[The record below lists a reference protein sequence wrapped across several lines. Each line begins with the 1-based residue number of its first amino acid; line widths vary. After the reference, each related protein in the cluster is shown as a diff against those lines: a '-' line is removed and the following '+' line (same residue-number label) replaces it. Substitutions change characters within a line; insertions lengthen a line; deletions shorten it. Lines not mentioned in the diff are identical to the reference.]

1 MGRPPGRAFPRLLTI
16 RMDEVTFKRLQK
28 LGKAADTSAA
38 TLGRMLVTEGI
49 NRMSARAARRA
60 DKSQPAQVPSD

>member
-1 MGRPPGRAFPRLLTI
+1 
-16 RMDEVTFKRLQK
+16 MDEVTFKRLQK